1 MREERKKYRVQ
12 ASTTTNTYVY
22 CWVAAREALQRA
34 QQHQAGSLYFLM
46 MAGVFAAFTVEAF
59 LNHLGQRKVRDWE
72 AFERKLG
79 PGEKL
84 LLLKEILHLSVD
96 QSTRPF
102 QTLHDMVRLRDSLAH
117 GKTVTV
123 TSDLIVEDPHDE
135 STRYPEP
142 NWKKLCS
149 LASVVR
155 MVEDAAA
162 MVRELNS
169 QSGSKRDPFASP
181 GHGST
186 GVTESGN
193 A

>member
-1 MREERKKYRVQ
+1 
-12 ASTTTNTYVY
+12 
-22 CWVAAREALQRA
+22 
-34 QQHQAGSLYFLM
+34 M

-72 AFERKLG
+72 ARERKLG
-79 PGEKL
+79 PGEKFL
-84 LLLKEILHLSVD
+84 FLKKVLHLSVD

-102 QTLHDMVRLRDSLAH
+102 QTFHDMLQLRDALAH

-142 NWKKLCS
+142 DWKKLCS

-155 MVEDAAA
+155 MVKDAEA

-169 QSGSKRDPFASP
+169 QAGSTRDPFASP
-181 GHGST
+181 GHGSAGT
-186 GVTESGN
+186 TESGDE
-193 A
+193 